1 MSKLG
6 TLDVSAFK
14 VGSADCKVYLGSV
27 LVYEPTSPT
36 PPLPDNYK
44 IYFKYEGGNTYSAE
58 CSSSGDVISV
68 ADIRSL
74 QTPYSALTDAYI
86 GDCVEALSGNA
97 FSECINLSSVT
108 ISSAVTTVGIN
119 SPVGAGC
126 FSKCYSL
133 TGASIPNSVTNIGQY
148 VFSSCSGLTSVNLP
162 GGITSIPN
170 NSFQDCSSLPN
181 VTIPSGVTSI
191 GNSAFAGCRALGNV
205 TLPDGLTS
213 IGQYAFQAC
222 SSPSFSSITI
232 PSGVTVLESGVLRNC
247 SGLTEVNIPS
257 GVTNIKLNAFR
268 YDPALEKVTIF
279 ATTPP
284 TLGSNVFAN
293 GNDTFTIYVPSA
305 SVATYQAA
313 SGWSNYASRI
323 QAIPNS

>member
-14 VGSADCKVYLGSV
+14 VGSAGCKVYLGSV

-44 IYFKYEGGNTYSAE
+44 IYFKYEGGDTYSAE
-58 CSSSGDVISV
+58 CSSSGEVVAISDV
-68 ADIRSL
+68 RSP
-74 QTPYSALTDAYI
+74 QYPYSSMTDVYI
-86 GDCVEALSGNA
+86 GDCVQTLSANC
-97 FSECINLSSVT
+97 FSECVSLSSVT

-119 SPVGAGC
+119 SSVGAGC

-162 GGITSIPN
+162 SGITSIPN

-205 TLPDGLTS
+205 TLPDSLTS

-222 SSPSFSSITI
+222 SSPSFSSITV
-232 PSGVTVLESGVLRNC
+232 PSGVTSISNGAFRNC
-247 SGLTEVNIPS
+247 SGITEVTIPS

-268 YDPALEKVTIF
+268 YDPALEKVTIH
-279 ATTPP
+279 AATPP

-293 GNDTFTIYVPSA
+293 GNDTFKIYVPSA